1 MENNDFQNG
10 IWNNTNKSTSTQFKR
25 LTMDDLTKALID
37 IKSKSNNTSY
47 PIYCGA
53 AMFKMFWDFIEKNSI
68 TVYGIKMIGVEG
80 DLFIY
85 EGVLF
90 DKFPDNY
97 DSLYISYIN
106 RFNSER
112 AEEIQ
117 ILELT
122 DTKIVFKCSFM
133 IPKDK
138 DNIVLQ
144 WN

>member
-1 MENNDFQNG
+1 MQFEIIQ
-10 IWNNTNKSTSTQFKR
+10 NKSTSTQFKR
-25 LTMDDLTKALID
+25 LTMDDLTKALMD

-47 PIYCGA
+47 PIYVGA
-53 AMFKMFWDFIEKNSI
+53 DTLEMFWDFIYEKNSI
-68 TVYGIKMIGVEG
+68 TVYGIKMIAVEG

-97 DSLYISYIN
+97 DLLYINYIN

-117 ILELT
+117 VLELT
-122 DTKIVFKCSFM
+122 DTKIVFKCSSM